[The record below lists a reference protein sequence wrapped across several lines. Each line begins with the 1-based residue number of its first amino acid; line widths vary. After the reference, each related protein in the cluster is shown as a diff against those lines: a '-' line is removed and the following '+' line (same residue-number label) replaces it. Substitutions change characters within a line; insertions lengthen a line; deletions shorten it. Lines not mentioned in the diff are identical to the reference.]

1 MTPFLTPL
9 DEAGRPAKN
18 AIAVIALDS
27 QGALCTFKGKN
38 LGKIPFESVSD
49 ALSVPTSI
57 DDGIGEFIANPQGL
71 SLSFVVAYSYQ
82 ILFPSILIEEL
93 RDKGYE
99 GDLLASLSVETFF
112 KEILSPLFAK
122 AMVASF
128 ADESSLNFSALQ
140 AKMKR
145 SNFTGDYLKALNA
158 LTLFPLG
165 LSFSTLRFGV
175 AERSSL
181 RLGNSPKKERRV
193 ALKVG
198 H

>member
-9 DEAGRPAKN
+9 DEAGRPSKN
-18 AIAVIALDS
+18 ATAVIALDE

-38 LGKIPFESVSD
+38 LSKIPFESVSD
-49 ALSVPTSI
+49 ALSVPASI
-57 DDGIGEFIANPQGL
+57 EDGIGEFIATPQGL

-93 RDKGYE
+93 REKGYE
-99 GDLLASLSVETFF
+99 GDLLSSLSVETFF
-112 KEILSPLFAK
+112 KEVLSPLFAK

-128 ADESSLNFSALQ
+128 ADEATLNFSALQ

-145 SNFTGDYLKALNA
+145 PSFSGDYLKALNG

-165 LSFSTLRFGV
+165 LNFSSLRFGV

-181 RLGNSPKKERRV
+181 RMGNALKKERRV